1 MQERVEAEKAPKQAA
16 SDDSDASELT
26 QHSAGSR
33 PVRVQLQQQLQEG
46 GEGLQVKLQVPT
58 LHLLMTQACGRH
70 SMTRLCYAGG
80 PAHNGC

>member
-1 MQERVEAEKAPKQAA
+1 MQERVEAEKPPKQAA
-16 SDDSDASELT
+16 SEDSDASELT

-58 LHLLMTQACGRH
+58 LHLLMTQMQACG
-70 SMTRLCYAGG
+70 SDDTA
-80 PAHNGC
+80 